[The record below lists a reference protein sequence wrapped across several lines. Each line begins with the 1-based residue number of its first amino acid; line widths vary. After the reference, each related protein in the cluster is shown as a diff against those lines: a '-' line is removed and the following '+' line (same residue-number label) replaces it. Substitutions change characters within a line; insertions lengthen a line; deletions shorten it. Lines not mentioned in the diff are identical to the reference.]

1 MYYKKFIIAFLGV
14 VRAAPHG
21 SGPSVDAAIG
31 IPGAFEVPV
40 EWEHEAFMDG
50 PLPTLNGTV
59 QDVYRRLL
67 EMNADYDAHLH
78 LDALNI
84 RRTELGARVDFSN
97 ARVYCDRKT
106 FGSASVDGLS
116 QGIDHL
122 RGLGGRARSGGGPG
136 ACGRVSC
143 SYGTGI
149 WWCNDVSVSKHPR
162 FCCCWHDEFCTEPFF
177 FFSRK
182 MPRLL
187 KAGVQLLMERR
198 RSGPVVR
205 VASMTDSMPAK

>member
-149 WWCNDVSVSKHPR
+149 WWCNDSKDAKTLEGWGSIADGAQKVWTSCAGRLDDGFHAGKVSGQAFHWTGWSVI
-162 FCCCWHDEFCTEPFF
+162 
-177 FFSRK
+177 
-182 MPRLL
+182 
-187 KAGVQLLMERR
+187 
-198 RSGPVVR
+198 VR
-205 VASMTDSMPAK
+205 QNDC